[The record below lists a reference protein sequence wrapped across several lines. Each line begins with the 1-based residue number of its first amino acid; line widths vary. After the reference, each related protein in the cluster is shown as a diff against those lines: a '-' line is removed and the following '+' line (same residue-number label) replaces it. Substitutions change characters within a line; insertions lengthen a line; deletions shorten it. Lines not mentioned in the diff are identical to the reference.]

1 MRIFSLIFSS
11 SLVFIIPFA
20 FVFAEPRQDLVWT
33 AQNDG
38 ISGSSIVGIAVDP
51 SATSTVYAL
60 TAASGLYKST
70 NGGSPWSVANTGISG
85 AKNIHGGAFFG
96 NLLTMDP
103 NDSATLYAAFGGRVY
118 KTEDGATSWTEI
130 NEGISDCF
138 GVDTVVGVA
147 IDPNDANHLIAGR
160 IVSTCTDSYF
170 ESTDGGET
178 WNGVRPDG
186 AIANDSWIFA
196 FDPFVPVYRYI
207 ATVYLGFLRS
217 EDSNATWTQSRASS
231 ETEGTALMPHPS
243 IAGRILYGGGGEG
256 IFISGDSGQTWNFA
270 GGVGRIRDIRFAPS
284 NTDIGYAVSVE
295 GLFKTSDAGE
305 TWSEIGSH
313 EDLSG
318 WALAI
323 DPSDEDVL
331 YLGSSS
337 RGMFKSTNGG
347 LSFSEINTGI
357 PLSINASA
365 IGISSS
371 NPDVYY
377 SSISGVGFF
386 RSTDRGY
393 TWHQQSTSYTAVN
406 ESQYILVDPTND
418 DVLYA
423 GFDEIYIS
431 TDAGVTWAL
440 SEDPS
445 GTNYF
450 QAASIDPENP
460 LHVIAADNNSLV
472 TYQTFDGGDTWET
485 IASLSPS
492 SYIYGFVFDPTDSNV
507 VYASTY
513 DHVWKSADNGLTW
526 VEKETGLTTGLDN
539 QIDALAID
547 PTDTSILYAGTRADH
562 VMKSID
568 AGESWSATTYVSD
581 NITTSPNQILVDTN
595 GVVYAFNTYGWEKS
609 ETRGDTWET
618 LSTEGL
624 TSAFY
629 TFKYLARFDPTDEN
643 RIITGDFY
651 QGILIFEKYVHDFT
665 DSEAEVSDEN
675 EGETLPDDVALYEIT
690 IENTGKAEA
699 RETVFSVHIPEGGE
713 FKEGSATIDGGV
725 VAEPLFEDDSGQ
737 YLEFS
742 LGTLLAEESSILRY
756 GIIAHESI
764 GNHQGIISAENDAGT
779 EINLPAFEVTGSEE
793 NNNSEGGKSSRNTK
807 NQYFSNTSNL
817 LDPSL
822 RTELLTLLREL
833 LTQFIALGGVPSPQA
848 IAFLNIS
855 STTSEVFTRDLMLGS
870 VGNDVREL
878 QILLIG
884 KKTGPQAAL
893 LEANGATH
901 YFGVLTQAALAEYQ
915 IAHFIVPASG
925 YFGPVTRALFNI
937 LR

>member
-1 MRIFSLIFSS
+1 M
-11 SLVFIIPFA
+11 PFA
-20 FVFAEPRQDLVWT
+20 FVFAEPTQDFVWT

-38 ISGSSIVGIAVDP
+38 ISGSSIVGVAVDP
-51 SATSTVYAL
+51 SATSTVYTL

-70 NGGSPWSVANTGISG
+70 NGGTSWSVANTGISG

-103 NDSATLYAAFGGRVY
+103 NDPSKLYAAFGGRVY

-130 NEGISDCF
+130 NDGISSCF

-147 IDPNDANHLIAGR
+147 IDPNDASHLIAGR
-160 IVSTCTDSYF
+160 IVSTCIDSYF

-196 FDPFVPVYRYI
+196 FDPFVPAFRSI

-243 IAGRILYGGGGEG
+243 IAGRILYGGGDEG
-256 IFISGDSGQTWNFA
+256 IFISGDSGQTWNPA
-270 GGVGRIRDIRFAPS
+270 GGDGYIRDIRFAPS
-284 NTDIGYAVSVE
+284 NTDIGYAVSSE
-295 GLFKTSDAGE
+295 GLFKTLDAGE

-337 RGMFKSTNGG
+337 QGMFKSTNGG
-347 LSFSEINTGI
+347 VSFSEINTGI
-357 PLSINASA
+357 PLSINVSA

-406 ESQYILVDPTND
+406 KSQYILVDPTNE

-423 GFDEIYIS
+423 GFDEIYTS
-431 TDAGVTWAL
+431 TDAGVTWTL

-450 QAASIDPENP
+450 QAAGIDPENP
-460 LHVIAADNNSLV
+460 LHVIAADNNSLI

-513 DHVWKSADNGLTW
+513 DHVWKSIDNGLTW

-568 AGESWSATTYVSD
+568 AGESWSATTYDSD

-609 ETRGDTWET
+609 ETGGDIWET

-651 QGILIFEKYVHDFT
+651 QGILIFENYVHDFT

-675 EGETLPDDVALYEIT
+675 EGEALPDDVALYEIT

-699 RETVFSVHIPEGGE
+699 RGTVFSVYIPEGGE
-713 FKEGSATIDGGV
+713 YKEGSAMIDGGI
-725 VAEPLFEDDSGQ
+725 VAEPLFEDGSGH

-742 LGTLLAEESSILRY
+742 LGTLSAEESSTLRY

-764 GNHQGIISAENDAGT
+764 GTHQGIISAENDTGT
-779 EINLPAFEVTGSEE
+779 EITLPGFRVSMVSGENSKGAHRSTGGIGTSK
-793 NNNSEGGKSSRNTK
+793 KSPN
-807 NQYFSNTSNL
+807 
-817 LDPSL
+817 
-822 RTELLTLLREL
+822 TLLGKH
-833 LTQFIALGGVPSPQA
+833 LTQ
-848 IAFLNIS
+848 
-855 STTSEVFTRDLMLGS
+855 E
-870 VGNDVREL
+870 
-878 QILLIG
+878 QINALLIELRAQLVQLLLQKLEELRAELA
-884 KKTGPQAAL
+884 KKI
-893 LEANGATH
+893 
-901 YFGVLTQAALAEYQ
+901 AE
-915 IAHFIVPASG
+915 G
-925 YFGPVTRALFNI
+925 E
-937 LR
+937 